1 MNHHPRILVAGCG
14 YTGRRCADFF
24 CAAGFNVLGLVSSAD
39 SARAL
44 QGKPYEVYAA
54 DAADPEQ
61 VRALGS
67 RIGHPDIVIHC
78 MSGHGGRHA
87 AAYKVTY
94 ILTLRHL
101 LGILQPAFCVFTSST
116 SVYTQ
121 NDGSEVNEESPA
133 GGTPTAD
140 VLLEAER
147 LSLARGGSVI
157 RLGGI
162 YGPGRCRFIQAAL
175 ADQPPPPES
184 KASFI
189 NLIHRDDAA
198 SALVHAALHRLC
210 GIFNAV
216 DDHPGRRSAIAEAIR
231 RPVPAAP
238 ANDNAIP
245 ATGKRVSNAKLRA
258 TGWHPRFPSVA
269 DALREDP
276 ELRRSCGC
284 TTTSTGPC
292 ATRRGFGIASNKN
305 L

>member
-14 YTGRRCADFF
+14 YTGQRCADFF
-24 CAAGFNVLGLVSSAD
+24 YARGSDVAGLVSSAG

-44 QGKPYEVYAA
+44 QSKRYEVYAA

-61 VRALGS
+61 IRALG
-67 RIGHPDIVIHC
+67 RQLGHPDVVIHC
-78 MSGHGGRHA
+78 MSGHGGRDA
-87 AAYKVTY
+87 TAYRVTY
-94 ILTLRHL
+94 IQTLGNL
-101 LGILQPAFCVFTSST
+101 LEILQPAFCVFTSST

-121 NDGSEVNEESPA
+121 NDGSEVNEASPV

-147 LSLARGGSVI
+147 LSLDRGGSVV

-175 ADQPPPPES
+175 ADQPPPQDATDS
-184 KASFI
+184 LI

-198 SALVHAALHRLC
+198 SALVHASLHRPG

-216 DDHPGRRSAIAEAIR
+216 DDHPGRRSSIAEAIR
-231 RPVPAAP
+231 RPVPVTPTAS
-238 ANDNAIP
+238 NSMP
-245 ATGKRVSNAKLRA
+245 ATGKRVSNLKLRA
-258 TGWHPRFPSVA
+258 TGWRPRFPSVA

-276 ELRRSCGC
+276 ELSALKA
-284 TTTSTGPC
+284 P
-292 ATRRGFGIASNKN
+292 
-305 L
+305 